1 MNNESKP
8 PGAYNRVNQYRILWV
23 VVFFDLPTETKT
35 DRRNYSRFR
44 KKLLKD
50 GFTMLQYSIYVRHC
64 SSRENSEVHSKRV
77 KGNLPPKGEV
87 IIFSLTDRQFAAM
100 EFFRGKQETDPP
112 DTPQQ
117 LELF

>member
-1 MNNESKP
+1 MSNKEP
-8 PGAYNRVNQYRILWV
+8 PVVHNRLNQYRILWV

-35 DRRNYSRFR
+35 DRRNYDRFR

-64 SSRENSEVHSKRV
+64 TSRENSEVHMKRTRM
-77 KGNLPPKGEV
+77 NLPPKGEV
-87 IIFSLTDRQFAAM
+87 IIFTLTDRQFASM
-100 EFFRGKQETDPP
+100 EFFKGKEEKDPP
-112 DTPQQ
+112 NTPQQ